1 VLHLGDISL
10 TAWPYARRRAAL
22 ENLFTEHALHA
33 PLTLPP
39 STTDPDTARQ
49 WLDCRAAGLAG
60 LVFKAPGRQVY
71 GRSESLDEVQGARHD
86 RSTR

>member
-22 ENLFTEHALHA
+22 ENLFTKHALHA

-49 WLDCRAAGLAG
+49 
-60 LVFKAPGRQVY
+60 
-71 GRSESLDEVQGARHD
+71 
-86 RSTR
+86 